1 MDRIDEILT
10 DAKDAMTV
18 SRVYGEPYEKNG
30 VTLIP
35 AAAIMGGVGTGE
47 GEGTDE
53 STGRGGGYGMRA
65 RPVGAYKIDG
75 EKVTWIPAV
84 DTSRI
89 VLTGQIVGIVA
100 LLVLRSIFKRKG

>member
-1 MDRIDEILT
+1 MGAAMTTIASVSLASPLETIADELGRSFGENGFAVVRDHGIPQDLIDEAEAVSKAFFALP
-10 DAKDAMTV
+10 DAVK
-18 SRVYGEPYEKNG
+18 R
-30 VTLIP
+30 
-35 AAAIMGGVGTGE
+35 
-47 GEGTDE
+47 
-53 STGRGGGYGMRA
+53 
-65 RPVGAYKIDG
+65 AYKIDG